1 MKLLRYIVTFI
12 LFLAV
17 LTFTLWMSRSDVRW
31 FLDIPSLA
39 LILLWA
45 FILGL
50 SRFSAA
56 DMGRAFRAAWSGAPV
71 SRKERERAVV
81 YFRFL
86 GRSLLC
92 GGAAGTLIGI
102 ISMFSSLDDPAR
114 TGMWLS
120 VALITTLYAMIL
132 AGGVVWPALAS
143 LEQALTES
151 E

>member
-1 MKLLRYIVTFI
+1 MKLLRYIVSII

-17 LTFTLWMSRSDVRW
+17 LTFTVWMSRSDIRW

-45 FILGL
+45 FVLGL
-50 SRFSAA
+50 ARFSVA

-71 SRKERERAVV
+71 SRMERERATV

-92 GGAAGTLIGI
+92 GGAAGTLIGV
-102 ISMFSSLDDPAR
+102 ISLFGSLDDPAQ

-120 VALITTLYAMIL
+120 VSLITTLYALIL
-132 AGGVVWPALAS
+132 AAVVVWPALAS
-143 LEQALTES
+143 LEQGLTMS